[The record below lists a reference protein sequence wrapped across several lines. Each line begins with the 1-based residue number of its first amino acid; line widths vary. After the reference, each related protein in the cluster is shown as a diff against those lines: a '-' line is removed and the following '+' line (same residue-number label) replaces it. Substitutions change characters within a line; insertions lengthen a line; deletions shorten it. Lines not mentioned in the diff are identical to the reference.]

1 MMDNLMKPVDRSKKQ
16 LMAVLTVVSMGLA
29 LFACSSSGDSG
40 DEGANNAATPTV
52 LPATGDQC
60 QDDVGDLSS
69 DVKAAGV
76 GTDPPGIDLVSASA
90 SLQDDDT
97 LDITF
102 TTAGPITDTEGT
114 AFIVAQG
121 SAGSPLGF
129 EIRATSKGGGTWGI
143 TAVTWSPAE
152 KTVSVPVSP
161 IVSGNS
167 ISFTVPMESLPPL
180 ALYLQFGSTTD
191 VAGVGQVI
199 DDCSSLTTAPT
210 VSTG

>member
-1 MMDNLMKPVDRSKKQ
+1 MMGSLMKPVDRSKKQ
-16 LMAVLTVVSMGLA
+16 CVAVLAVLLLGLA
-29 LFACSSSGDSG
+29 SLACSSGSESG
-40 DEGANNAATPTV
+40 DEGASNAVAPTV
-52 LPATGDQC
+52 LQATGDKC

-69 DVKAAGV
+69 DIKAAGI

-90 SLQDDDT
+90 ALQDDDT
-97 LDITF
+97 LDVTF

-143 TAVTWSPAE
+143 TAVTWPRDE
-152 KTVSVPVSP
+152 KSVSVPVSP

-167 ISFTVPMESLPPL
+167 LSFTVPMESLPPL
-180 ALYLQFGSTTD
+180 ALYLQFGSTSD
-191 VAGVGQVI
+191 VAGVGRVI
-199 DDCSSLTTAPT
+199 DECSSLTTAPT
-210 VSTG
+210 VSIG